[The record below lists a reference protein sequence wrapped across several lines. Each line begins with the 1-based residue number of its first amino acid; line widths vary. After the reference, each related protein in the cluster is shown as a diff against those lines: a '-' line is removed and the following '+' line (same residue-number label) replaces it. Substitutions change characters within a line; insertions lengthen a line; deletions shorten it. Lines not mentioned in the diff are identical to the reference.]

1 VSLDVQVAEDWYAK
15 RQRSYFVW
23 EFGKAPE
30 LALEIVSNR
39 EGDELGRKRY
49 LYARIEVLY

>member
-15 RQRSYFVW
+15 RHRSYFVW

>member
-1 VSLDVQVAEDWYAK
+1 
-15 RQRSYFVW
+15 VW

>member
-1 VSLDVQVAEDWYAK
+1 MQVAEDWYAK